1 MVLFIEKEL
10 LEKAVKL
17 HGHLGP
23 FLVLGLKMSLKAREI
38 LGEKPERCTVR
49 TVKRKP
55 YLCAV
60 DGIKT
65 IMECE
70 DIFVQEDRGL
80 GARFTGVN
88 GHEVE
93 VKIKDDLIEKYAEV
107 PWEKCEEYAYEV
119 IQSDD
124 KHLFQ

>member
-1 MVLFIEKEL
+1 MVVFTEKEL

-23 FLVLGLKMSLKAREI
+23 FLVLGLKMGLKAKEI
-38 LGEKPERCTVR
+38 LGEKLERCTVK

-65 IMECE
+65 IMESE

-80 GARFTGVN
+80 GARFTGAN
-88 GHEVE
+88 GQEVE

-107 PWEKCEEYAYEV
+107 PWEKCEEYANEV
-119 IQSDD
+119 TQSDD
-124 KHLFQ
+124 EDLFQ